1 MASGGGVKRSLF
13 SKPAWAAA
21 SSTKGTKSDPSKE
34 DGGSI
39 FGRNVAYDEI
49 LRAQKAE
56 RERKAAR
63 AKARSE
69 RQKSKE
75 ASEGPPEWKRR
86 KISTELDDNS
96 DTDGAKKKKKK
107 EEKSRDRPVMMRSTP
122 SKGGKP
128 HTDELD
134 APAHSPHSTRKSSGK
149 ATVINGD
156 GDGDGEDDELIML
169 TPPQPLDATLK
180 GGNRKKKTTPNP
192 KDGLDD
198 EQTSSEEDEYLRQL
212 KQKAREKARQ
222 QRDRDRDHDQ
232 GGHLGDAMRPHTPSS
247 RGNSAAFEHN
257 HRRSLSG
264 PQDHSPR
271 PASTTP
277 TSAASFDT
285 PKQAPQPAPGPIP
298 VPVQEEDPEV
308 KILICSEI
316 HGTKPL
322 IVKRRAS
329 QSLKQVKEFWC
340 RKFELDESV
349 ARQVFFTWNGTR
361 LFDSTTMRGILRNLK
376 KEDWQKGRTRS
387 ANLAGE
393 EGGEGHSRVKST
405 AYGYGDAD
413 QFDENSAKD
422 PSNGNIVVEAMTQ
435 DMYDRRQQRQQ
446 DGTADSD
453 QQDHDQ
459 DQHGQAEEQA
469 PTRPDTNAGPI
480 IIRLVSNN
488 KDLEPMQLRVRPHTT
503 IGKIMRG
510 YAATRNI
517 DEGKTPWLIFDGER
531 LEPEMTVEE
540 VGFEDEEQVEVSVR

>member
-1 MASGGGVKRSLF
+1 MASGGVKRSLF

-21 SSTKGTKSDPSKE
+21 STKGTKSDASKE

-56 RERKAAR
+56 RERKAAK

-86 KISTELDDNS
+86 RISTELDDNS
-96 DTDGAKKKKKK
+96 DTDGAKKKKK
-107 EEKSRDRPVMMRSTP
+107 SRDKPVMTRSTP
-122 SKGGKP
+122 SEGGKP

-134 APAHSPHSTRKSSGK
+134 APAHSPHSSRKDSGK
-149 ATVINGD
+149 ATVLNRD
-156 GDGDGEDDELIML
+156 RDGDGEDDELIML
-169 TPPQPLDATLK
+169 TPPKVLDATLK
-180 GGNRKKKTTPNP
+180 GGKMKKKTTTPNP
-192 KDGLDD
+192 EDGLDD

-222 QRDRDRDHDQ
+222 QRD
-232 GGHLGDAMRPHTPSS
+232 HLGDATRPHTPSS

-257 HRRSLSG
+257 HQRSLSAAK
-264 PQDHSPR
+264 DHSPR
-271 PASTTP
+271 FASTTP
-277 TSAASFDT
+277 TSAASFNT
-285 PKQAPQPAPGPIP
+285 PKETPAPALAPAP
-298 VPVQEEDPEV
+298 APVQEEDPEV

-376 KEDWQKGRTRS
+376 KEAWQKGRTKY
-387 ANLAGE
+387 ANL
-393 EGGEGHSRVKST
+393 V
-405 AYGYGDAD
+405 DAD
-413 QFDENSAKD
+413 DFDENSAQD

-459 DQHGQAEEQA
+459 DQHGRAEEQA
-469 PTRPDTNAGPI
+469 PTQPDMNAGAI

-531 LEPEMTVEE
+531 LEPEMTVDE